1 MQRRRH
7 QRQLRQVA
15 LQEPLVL
22 QLALLVAALQSL
34 MGLRVLL
41 LLPTI
46 VLLLLAMQPPLL
58 PLHAHRLLLPLL
70 AAEAQRAQRAQLQ
83 NRLLRLPPAPAPMP
97 ALARPRQLPRGRCS

>member
-1 MQRRRH
+1 M
-7 QRQLRQVA
+7 
-15 LQEPLVL
+15 

-41 LLPTI
+41 LLLTI

-70 AAEAQRAQRAQLQ
+70 AAEAQRAQRALRAQLQ